1 MKISVDNIFHSDVV
15 PQPLPFEIININRLY
30 DRHKTKYND
39 LFRCH
44 RIQFNALLII
54 NSGKGIHNIDC
65 KDYFL
70 QAGTVLPIVKE
81 QVHVFEKE
89 LKVDGVIITF
99 TDEFITENT
108 SERDLF
114 HFLQLYH
121 SPMLQIDP
129 ENLYLLEPYF
139 DLLFR
144 EQKTGS
150 SYLKE
155 DLMKTIFLSLLIQL
169 KRLTPLEHGTID
181 NQRFRD
187 FILFKQLV
195 SKEYAKVHNAKD
207 YANQMGVSYK
217 YLNDISKEIS
227 GKTAKAFIDSWLIL
241 EIKRNISEKK
251 YSIKEIAFKTGFDEP
266 TNFIRFFKNHTGET
280 PKDFSSQL

>member
-1 MKISVDNIFHSDVV
+1 MKKSVEDIFHSDVV
-15 PQPLPFEIININRLY
+15 PQTLPFEIITFKGLY

-39 LFRCH
+39 LFQCH

-54 NSGKGIHNIDC
+54 KSGNSTHSIDC
-65 KDYFL
+65 KEYLL
-70 QAGTVLPIVKE
+70 QAGTILPLVKE
-81 QVHVFEKE
+81 QVHFFEKV
-89 LKVDGVIITF
+89 LNVDGVIITF
-99 TDEFITENT
+99 TDKFITENT

-129 ENLYLLEPYF
+129 ENLFLLNPYF

-144 EQKTGS
+144 EQEAGS

-155 DLMKTIFLSLLIQL
+155 ELMKSIFLSLLIQL
-169 KRLTPLEHGTID
+169 KRLTPLEHTVID

-187 FILFKQLV
+187 FIHFKQLV
-195 SKEYAKVHNAKD
+195 TKEFSETHNAKD
-207 YANQMGVSYK
+207 YANKIGVSYK
-217 YLNDISKEIS
+217 YLNDISKELS
-227 GKTAKAFIDSWLIL
+227 GKTAKAFIDNWLIL
-241 EIKRNISEKK
+241 EIKRYLSEKK
-251 YSIKEIAFKTGFDEP
+251 YSIKEIAFNTGFEEP

-280 PKDFSSQL
+280 PKDFASHI